1 MHRSVDAAGT
11 STVKRF
17 WRERV
22 LSGNFPRYNTELFRL
37 IILLYAHINGELIL
51 SDVGNELY
59 QRSVLAK
66 SALFLQGELAQLTYL
81 SYEETVKRV
90 EEGKEEEIEISYPVG
105 YRPDKLVIPGT
116 HKYSKKELI
125 DKYGFLGN
133 HQLAI
138 NGVYQL
144 VTIIESV
151 LSDLLAIVLKKF
163 PQKIGAKRS
172 IRSSVVLA
180 STSIEE
186 VHIKTIDAVLNEL
199 SYKSPKDFAVEF
211 ERLMSI
217 NLLECSAYHK
227 YIEIKAARDIYIHNN
242 GTANETYISK
252 ADSHSRVKAGELLP
266 INTVYFLESFE
277 SCIQVIEWLEK
288 NLHEIWHSS
297 DFEFYS
303 ESNKSVQ

>member
-1 MHRSVDAAGT
+1 M
-11 STVKRF
+11 
-17 WRERV
+17 
-22 LSGNFPRYNTELFRL
+22 
-37 IILLYAHINGELIL
+37 
-51 SDVGNELY
+51 SDIGNELY

-66 SALFLQGELAQLTYL
+66 NALFLQGELAQLTYL
-81 SYEETVKRV
+81 SYEETVKRI

-105 YRPDKLVIPGT
+105 YRPDKSVIPGT

-125 DKYGFLGN
+125 DKYAFLGN

-144 VTIIESV
+144 VTIMESV

-180 STSIEE
+180 ATSIEE
-186 VHIKTIDAVLNEL
+186 VHIKTIEAVLNEL
-199 SYKSPKDFAVEF
+199 AYKSPKDFAVEF
-211 ERLMSI
+211 EQLMSI

-227 YIEIKAARDIYIHNN
+227 YIEIKATRDIYIHNN
-242 GTANETYISK
+242 GNANETYISK
-252 ADSHSRVKAGELLP
+252 SDSHSRVKAGEFLP

-277 SCIQVIEWLEK
+277 SCIQVTEWLEK

-297 DFEFYS
+297 DFETYIKS
-303 ESNKSVQ
+303 NESV